1 LPQKPDQ
8 TGNPLI
14 TINSRAAERLRSGH
28 VWVYRSDVLNTGKA
42 PAGAIVDVVDGR
54 GRALG
59 TALYSNSSVIALRV
73 LTRKRLRADE
83 VVAQLIPERLREALE
98 YRKKFVH
105 NSDAYRIAF
114 SEADGLPGLIIDRY
128 NELLTLQVL
137 TQAFDRDDLR
147 LSAITGLKSALSPRA
162 IFERVDARIRAL
174 EKLPPLED
182 RLLWPGPNGGAVVG
196 EMTASGPMTDERRP
210 TTVFTLNGVRF
221 HFDALAGQKTGAFLD
236 QRENYAAVERY
247 AHGDAIDCFCYQGG
261 FGLHL
266 ARVCASVIG
275 VDSSRP
281 ALEIAEQNAQLNQR
295 EIEWLEAN
303 AFDLLKDQ
311 ASSGQQ
317 YDTVVLDPPAFA
329 KNRASVPTAIRGYKE
344 LNLRALKM
352 LRPGGI
358 LATCSCSHHVTEAD
372 FLAMLASASADSGRT
387 VRILERRGAAL
398 DHPTIA
404 TIPETSYLKCL
415 ICAV

>member
-14 TINSRAAERLRSGH
+14 TISSRAAERLRSGH
-28 VWVYRSDVLNTGKA
+28 VWVYSSDVLNAGKA
-42 PAGAIVDVVDGR
+42 PAGAIVDIADGR
-54 GRALG
+54 GRTLG
-59 TALYSNSSVIALRV
+59 TALYSDSSVIALRV
-73 LTRKRLRADE
+73 LARKRLRAEE
-83 VVAQLIPERLREALE
+83 VVAQLIPERLREALD

-114 SEADGLPGLIIDRY
+114 SEADGLPGLIVDRY

-147 LSAITGLKSALSPRA
+147 LSAITELKSALSPRA

-182 RLLWPGPNGGAVVG
+182 RLLWPGPNDSPMVG
-196 EMTASGPMTDERRP
+196 EATASGTMTEESRP

-236 QRENYAAVERY
+236 QRENYAAVEQY
-247 AHGDAIDCFCYQGG
+247 AHGAAIDCFCYQGG

-415 ICAV
+415 ICVV

>member
-14 TINSRAAERLRSGH
+14 TISSRAAERLRSGH
-28 VWVYRSDVLNTGKA
+28 VWVYSSDVLNAGKA
-42 PAGAIVDVVDGR
+42 PAGAIVDIADGR
-54 GRALG
+54 GRTLG
-59 TALYSNSSVIALRV
+59 TALYSDSSVIALRV
-73 LTRKRLRADE
+73 LARKRLRAEE
-83 VVAQLIPERLREALE
+83 VVAQLIPERLREALD

-114 SEADGLPGLIIDRY
+114 SEADGLPGLIVDRY

-147 LSAITGLKSALSPRA
+147 LSAITELKSALSPRA

-182 RLLWPGPNGGAVVG
+182 RLLWPGPNGSPMVG
-196 EMTASGPMTDERRP
+196 EATASGTMTEESRP

-236 QRENYAAVERY
+236 QRENYAAVEQY
-247 AHGDAIDCFCYQGG
+247 AHGAAIDCFCYQGG

-398 DHPTIA
+398 DHPAIA

-415 ICAV
+415 ICSV